1 MNETPKNKYA
11 LDDQFAD
18 FTDKI
23 LDEETVNEMDTPFS
37 PDPELRALEQ
47 TALRLKTAFGKDGP
61 SEATIHRMRQNIMM
75 QWQQQQSKENE
86 PIWKKWKLA
95 LHSPGRKWQSQ
106 RSRQRWSMA
115 VSLAVL
121 FALMLVSFPL
131 LKGLP
136 PDQPAA
142 SGHSLNA
149 GILVAFGGLVL
160 LAILYFRRKQ

>member
-1 MNETPKNKYA
+1 MNEPQNNEHA
-11 LDDQFAD
+11 IDEQFAD

-23 LDEETVNEMDTPFS
+23 LAEETANEIDATFS

-47 TALRLKTAFGKDGP
+47 TALRLKNAFGKDDP
-61 SEATIHRMRQNIMM
+61 NEAVIHRMHQNITM
-75 QWQQQQSKENE
+75 QWQQQQSKEIE

-95 LHSPGRKWQSQ
+95 LHSPGQKWQSQ

-115 VSLAVL
+115 ISLAVL
-121 FALMLVSFPL
+121 FALMLVSVPL
-131 LKGLP
+131 VKGVI

-149 GILVAFGGLVL
+149 GILAAFGGLVL
-160 LAILYFRRKQ
+160 LAILYFRRRQ